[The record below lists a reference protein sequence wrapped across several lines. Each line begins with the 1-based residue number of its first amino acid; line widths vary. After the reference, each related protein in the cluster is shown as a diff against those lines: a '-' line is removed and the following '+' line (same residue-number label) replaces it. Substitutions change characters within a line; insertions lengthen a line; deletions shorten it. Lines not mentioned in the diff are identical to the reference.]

1 MKNKIERTKLKS
13 ITKLDKNKKM
23 LISYY
28 LLKKEK
34 KKMLKTTNIAGLT
47 NLPRTTP
54 ES

>member
-13 ITKLDKNKKM
+13 ITKLEKNKKM

-28 LLKKEK
+28 LLKKE

>member
-13 ITKLDKNKKM
+13 ITKLEKNKKM

-34 KKMLKTTNIAGLT
+34 KNAKNNKHCRFDKFT
-47 NLPRTTP
+47 
-54 ES
+54 

>member
-28 LLKKEK
+28 LLKKERK
-34 KKMLKTTNIAGLT
+34 KNAKNNKHCGFDKFT
-47 NLPRTTP
+47 
-54 ES
+54 